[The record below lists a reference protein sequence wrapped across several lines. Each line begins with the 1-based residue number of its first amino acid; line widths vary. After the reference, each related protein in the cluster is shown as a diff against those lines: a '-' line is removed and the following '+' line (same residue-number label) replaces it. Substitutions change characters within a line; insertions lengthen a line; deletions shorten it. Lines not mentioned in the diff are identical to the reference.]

1 MNHLPPLIIL
11 LHVSIC
17 TSSPRFML
25 HMSMYSCRC
34 LFMSLL
40 AVANSSV
47 CEREDTIT
55 SNMCQKRQEVQI
67 HHSVGRVDLD
77 LSDCL
82 LIFLLSGLEK
92 RIGLVEEISQ
102 TGVLRKKSHNG
113 GFQYSQTVRT
123 DNKKEMKEMY
133 YPATF
138 LNWFLFKVNG
148 VLLNFAFNQ
157 KWQQYEAVQPF
168 STSIII
174 RNVSWANQNIRMIM
188 WH

>member
-40 AVANSSV
+40 AVANSICV
-47 CEREDTIT
+47 WERNIQLRPTCVRKDKRFR
-55 SNMCQKRQEVQI
+55 SN
-67 HHSVGRVDLD
+67 HSVGRVETNPFWPRFVRLSSDIPALWSGKETRSRRRDFPDWSPEKEVTQRRISVTLTTERND
-77 LSDCL
+77 LSSD
-82 LIFLLSGLEK
+82 
-92 RIGLVEEISQ
+92 V
-102 TGVLRKKSHNG
+102 
-113 GFQYSQTVRT
+113 
-123 DNKKEMKEMY
+123 
-133 YPATF
+133 

-148 VLLNFAFNQ
+148 VLLNFPFNQ

-174 RNVSWANQNIRMIM
+174 RNVSWAANQNIRMIM

>member
-1 MNHLPPLIIL
+1 
-11 LHVSIC
+11 
-17 TSSPRFML
+17 ML

-40 AVANSSV
+40 AVANSICV
-47 CEREDTIT
+47 WERKIQLRPTCVRKDKRFR
-55 SNMCQKRQEVQI
+55 SN
-67 HHSVGRVDLD
+67 HSVGRVDLD

-92 RIGLVEEISQ
+92 RLGLVEEISQ

-113 GFQYSQTVRT
+113 GFQLLSNCTHSQQ
-123 DNKKEMKEMY
+123 KEMKEMY
-133 YPATF
+133 LSSDV

-148 VLLNFAFNQ
+148 VLLNFLFNP